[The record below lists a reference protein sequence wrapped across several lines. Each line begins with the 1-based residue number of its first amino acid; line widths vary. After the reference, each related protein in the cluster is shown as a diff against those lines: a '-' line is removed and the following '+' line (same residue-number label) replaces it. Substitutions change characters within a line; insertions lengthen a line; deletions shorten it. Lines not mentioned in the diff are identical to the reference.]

1 MMTLIYFYI
10 RVVFS
15 IEWLHIPPEANGLSR
30 AQTRAT
36 ILCSTQSPHGSF
48 HS

>member
-1 MMTLIYFYI
+1 MGWDDNINIL
-10 RVVFS
+10 VFS
-15 IEWLHIPPEANGLSR
+15 IVRLHVPHEVNGLSR